1 MNKKTNRLDMDKK
14 VNEVK
19 TKQANRPKKTPRTK
33 AVRKKAAPRKP
44 ANPLLLKITRN
55 EKIWNQMKV
64 MEFISD
70 HFATSSKGLG
80 SIIIAGKAEY
90 GDFPVRSTI
99 LKWLSSG
106 RTAQQKD
113 GYLLEEEQFA
123 ISVSDIYE
131 LGKEF
136 QADFMADEIIE
147 IADDD
152 ANDYVENLDKDG
164 KCIGYKVDGEAIQ
177 RSRLRVDA
185 RKWVAAKLRPK
196 KYGDK
201 QQLQHSG
208 ADGKPLGN
216 SLPEPR
222 VEVYVKSDDPRS
234 TQ

>member
-1 MNKKTNRLDMDKK
+1 MSDVDQLFRGKTKTVLLPAIIKTIE
-14 VNEVK
+14 EVK
-19 TKQANRPKKTPRTK
+19 TEL
-33 AVRKKAAPRKP
+33 RKP
-44 ANPLLLKITRN
+44 ANPLLLKTTRN
-55 EKIWNQMKV
+55 EKIWDQKKV
-64 MEFISD
+64 VEFISD

-80 SIIIAGKAEY
+80 PIIIAGKAEY

-99 LKWLSSG
+99 LKWLSIG
-106 RTAQQKD
+106 RTARQKNGD
-113 GYLLEEEQFA
+113 LTEEEQIA
-123 ISVSDIYE
+123 ISVSDMYE

-147 IADDD
+147 IADD
-152 ANDYVENLDKDG
+152 ATNDYMENLDKDG
-164 KCIGYKVDGEAIQ
+164 ECIGYKVDGEAIQ

-201 QQLQHSG
+201 QQLQHSD

-216 SLPEPR
+216 NSLPPPR